1 MLTSASIHVFYTFV
15 RVWVTEA
22 LFTNHKL
29 ECCQTSLAKSTLL
42 KNAQRKRNLFWRIF
56 LCLPSPARA
65 EYAIILQPNYKL
77 EQRPAE
83 GNQLH
88 QQAYSRKTFR
98 ESTTE
103 YFNALRVLKLEVLV
117 RITKIKT
124 RLDHTLTCKMHT
136 SASSHG
142 SYTFVRVWVTEAFLL
157 IIHVNVPKLLS
168 RNRRHS
174 NTRNGNAIASE
185 ELVSVCPI
193 KRRQST
199 P

>member
-88 QQAYSRKTFR
+88 RQTYSRKTFR

-142 SYTFVRVWVTEAFLL
+142 SYTFVRVWVMELL
-157 IIHVNVPKLLS
+157 FTNHTRECSSTSLAKSTLLQYSQRKRNLFWKTCLCLDYPK
-168 RNRRHS
+168 R
-174 NTRNGNAIASE
+174 
-185 ELVSVCPI
+185 
-193 KRRQST
+193 
-199 P
+199 